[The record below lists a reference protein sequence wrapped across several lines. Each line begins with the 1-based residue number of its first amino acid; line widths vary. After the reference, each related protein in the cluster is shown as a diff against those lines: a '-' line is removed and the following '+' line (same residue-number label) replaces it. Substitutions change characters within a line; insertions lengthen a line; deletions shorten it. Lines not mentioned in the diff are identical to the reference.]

1 MKKIMLF
8 GGSGFI
14 GQNCAQALLGQGYE
28 PIIVTRGLHTY
39 PNIKSMQWDAQ
50 NIGDW
55 MHELKTTDIIIN
67 LCGKSVDCVKTP
79 ENCDEILRS
88 RVDTTLLIGK
98 ALQQIHHSPELWIQM
113 STAHIYGDS
122 ETTLCSEDS
131 SSGYGLAPYVG
142 KKWEDAFYKAVPNHT
157 RKVILRTSFVLGKNG
172 GAFQILKKLA
182 QYGVGGQAGSGH
194 QGISWIHEEDLNQII
209 INSIKNN
216 TYQDIIIASAPKPLS
231 NKKFM
236 QCLRKSLKQRIG
248 IPSPAWLIR
257 FTSKYILKKDPELIL
272 YGRYVKSNYL
282 EKLKFQFTY
291 PTLEKAIKNLI

>member
-14 GQNCAQALLGQGYE
+14 GQSCAQALLDQGYE

-55 MHELKTTDIIIN
+55 IHELKTTDIIIN

-122 ETTLCSEDS
+122 ETTLCTEDS
-131 SSGYGLAPYVG
+131 SLGYGLAPYVG
-142 KKWEDAFYKAVPNHT
+142 KKWEDAFYKAVPKHT
-157 RKVILRTSFVLGKNG
+157 RNLILRTSFVLGKNG

-182 QYGVGGQAGSGH
+182 QYGVGGQAGSGK

-209 INSIKNN
+209 INSIENN
-216 TYQDIIIASAPKPLS
+216 TYQGIIIASAPKPLS

-236 QCLRKSLKQRIG
+236 QCLRKS
-248 IPSPAWLIR
+248 
-257 FTSKYILKKDPELIL
+257 
-272 YGRYVKSNYL
+272 
-282 EKLKFQFTY
+282 
-291 PTLEKAIKNLI
+291 